1 MFKYLGML
9 VFVVSL
15 MVLSAC
21 NLTDGS
27 KTLATVDGKTITQ
40 NEFDA
45 YLKFKRL
52 PATDEKRKA
61 KLLDQYLEKEALAAV
76 IEKEAVLDKDMVSVE
91 LNEFRKEMLISR
103 YFESYLKDTVNDQ
116 EVENYYNLHAA
127 DYESQRVHVAH
138 ILIRTNPK
146 MGELE
151 RKAKLT
157 TAQEAYSKL
166 RAGEDMAKLAEKYSE
181 DKQSAKKGGDLGW
194 IRQGGI
200 DSRFSKQAF
209 SLQAGD
215 ISEPF
220 ETSYGFHVIKVI
232 DGPRTVKQPLSAVK
246 GNIRHQLRDKAKQA
260 EMKRLLGQMKIDK
273 K

>member
-1 MFKYLGML
+1 
-9 VFVVSL
+9 
-15 MVLSAC
+15 
-21 NLTDGS
+21 
-27 KTLATVDGKTITQ
+27 
-40 NEFDA
+40 
-45 YLKFKRL
+45 
-52 PATDEKRKA
+52 
-61 KLLDQYLEKEALAAV
+61 
-76 IEKEAVLDKDMVSVE
+76 
-91 LNEFRKEMLISR
+91 
-103 YFESYLKDTVNDQ
+103 
-116 EVENYYNLHAA
+116 
-127 DYESQRVHVAH
+127 
-138 ILIRTNPK
+138 

-194 IRQGGI
+194 IKQGGI

-209 SLQAGD
+209 SLQPGD